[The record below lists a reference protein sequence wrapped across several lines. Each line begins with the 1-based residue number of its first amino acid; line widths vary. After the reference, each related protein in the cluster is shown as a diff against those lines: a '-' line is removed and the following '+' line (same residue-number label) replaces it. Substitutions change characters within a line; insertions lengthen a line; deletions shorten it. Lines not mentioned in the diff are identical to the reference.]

1 MAEGILYSNFAE
13 PLFPFNLVVPTLAWL
28 PAYLS
33 AIDLDH
39 QPASV
44 FFAILDTIFVFAR
57 ARTSA
62 LHCIEYFAQFKSL
75 ASLLNLDY
83 FAAGHIFDPPYPP
96 RGLHQFVERS
106 SMKCLLREY
115 VSLER
120 LRDQSVHQE

>member
-44 FFAILDTIFVFAR
+44 FSAILDTIFVFAR

-62 LHCIEYFAQFKSL
+62 LHCIEYFAQCKSL
-75 ASLLNLDY
+75 ASLLNAELEKIGGEGTKHRLKLVRRGRDH
-83 FAAGHIFDPPYPP
+83 FFITCKESP
-96 RGLHQFVERS
+96 R
-106 SMKCLLREY
+106 
-115 VSLER
+115 
-120 LRDQSVHQE
+120 